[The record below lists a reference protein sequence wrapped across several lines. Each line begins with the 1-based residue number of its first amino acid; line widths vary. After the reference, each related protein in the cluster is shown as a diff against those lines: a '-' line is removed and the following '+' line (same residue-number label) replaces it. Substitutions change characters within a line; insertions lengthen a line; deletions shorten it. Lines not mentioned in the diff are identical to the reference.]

1 MLISDALFSLENSNK
16 KSKDKGSINRSQSQ
30 RPAGQQNCRSPT
42 LSTSSS
48 KVIEEE
54 AVVKVDTGFNQDSLT
69 DPKAQPEPAG
79 GSNVTNTK
87 NSSSEATSG
96 FEDVSP
102 PGGSSAALQPD
113 LSPEETS
120 SPPLNQGSDQ
130 IQTHEGDGLE
140 SVSVSKPEV
149 LAESRELSK
158 GADKGN
164 QNSDSIYM

>member
-1 MLISDALFSLENSNK
+1 MIICDALPSLEKSNK

-30 RPAGQQNCRSPT
+30 RPAGPQNCRSPT
-42 LSTSSS
+42 LSTNSS

-54 AVVKVDTGFNQDSLT
+54 AVVKADPGFSQVSLT
-69 DPKAQPEPAG
+69 DSKAQPETAR

-87 NSSSEATSG
+87 NSCSETTSG
-96 FEDVSP
+96 FEDLSP
-102 PGGSSAALQPD
+102 SGGTSAALQPD

-120 SPPLNQGSDQ
+120 SPPLIQGSDQ
-130 IQTHEGDGLE
+130 IQTYESDGLE
-140 SVSVSKPEV
+140 SAPVPKPEA
-149 LAESRELSK
+149 LSESRELSE